1 MNKTIAVIPGSF
13 DPITKGHLD
22 IIQRSSELFDEIHV
36 SVLNNAKKTGF
47 FTIEERLELIEEAV
61 KDISNVKVDYFSGL
75 LVHYCE
81 KVGAKQIVRGLR
93 AVSDFEYEMQLTSM
107 NKKLNDDIETLY
119 MMTNNQYSFISSSMV
134 KEVAKYDGDVS
145 GIVPKNV
152 EHALKEKYKQLA
164 ADEEK

>member
-1 MNKTIAVIPGSF
+1 MSKKIAVVPGSF

-36 SVLNNAKKTGF
+36 SVLNNSKKTGF
-47 FTIEERLELIEEAV
+47 FTIEERLALIEEAV
-61 KDISNVKVDYFSGL
+61 QHLPNVKVDYFSGL
-75 LVHYCE
+75 LVNYCE
-81 KVGAKQIVRGLR
+81 RVGAKQIVRGLR

-134 KEVAKYDGDVS
+134 KEVAKYGGDVS
-145 GIVPKNV
+145 SIVPKNV
-152 EHALKEKYKQLA
+152 EHALKEKYKYILSS
-164 ADEEK
+164 DN

>member
-1 MNKTIAVIPGSF
+1 MSKTIAVVPGSF

-47 FTIEERLELIEEAV
+47 FSIEERLALIEEAV
-61 KDISNVKVDYFSGL
+61 KDIPNVKVDYFSGL
-75 LVHYCE
+75 LVHFCE
-81 KVGAKQIVRGLR
+81 SVGAKQIVRGLR

-145 GIVPKNV
+145 SIVPKNV
-152 EHALKEKYKQLA
+152 ELALKEKYKQLA
-164 ADEEK
+164 EDEK

>member
-1 MNKTIAVIPGSF
+1 M
-13 DPITKGHLD
+13 
-22 IIQRSSELFDEIHV
+22 FDEIHV

-47 FTIEERLELIEEAV
+47 FTIEERLALIEEAV
-61 KDISNVKVDYFSGL
+61 KDIPNVKVDYFSGL
-75 LVHYCE
+75 LVHFCE
-81 KVGAKQIVRGLR
+81 SVGAKQIVRGLR

-145 GIVPKNV
+145 SIVPKNV
-152 EHALKEKYKQLA
+152 ELALKEKYKQLA
-164 ADEEK
+164 EEEK